1 MDELSTYLQST
12 FKLSPEESGIFLASF
27 SRVELKKN
35 GLFAQQGQICHQI
48 GLIAKGLMK
57 CTYHRNGTEVVFEF
71 AYGHSFIADYYS
83 FLTQTPSEKEIRC
96 LEDTTVYTIS
106 RTALEKLATA
116 HPFVLAMSEK
126 MNENLFLRMHN
137 RLTSLLLE
145 TPTERYQKLI
155 AERRDLSERIPQYL
169 LASYLNVKPET
180 VSRIR
185 KKITAKPFLD

>member
-12 FKLSPEESGIFLASF
+12 FKLAPEESGIFLASF

-35 GLFAQQGQICHQI
+35 ELFAQQGQICNQI
-48 GLIAKGLMK
+48 GLIAKGLVK
-57 CTYHRNGTEVVFEF
+57 CAFYRDGNEVVFEF
-71 AYGHSFIADYYS
+71 AYENSFIADYYS
-83 FLTQTPSEKEIRC
+83 FLTRSPSEKEIRC

-106 RTALEKLATA
+106 RSALEKLAKA

-126 MNENLFLRMHN
+126 MNEGLFLRMHT
-137 RLTSLLLE
+137 RLKSLLLE
-145 TPTERYQKLI
+145 TPLERYRKLI

-185 KKITAKPFLD
+185 KKIAAKPFLD